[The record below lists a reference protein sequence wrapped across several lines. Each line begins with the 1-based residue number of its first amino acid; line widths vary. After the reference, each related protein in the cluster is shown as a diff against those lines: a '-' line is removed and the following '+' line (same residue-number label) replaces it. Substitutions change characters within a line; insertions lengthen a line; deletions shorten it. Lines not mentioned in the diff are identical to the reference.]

1 MTISPADTLLS
12 ATPPLLVLLLLVL
25 RGWSGARAGLA
36 GWILALVLAIL
47 HFGAG
52 ARLLAYAHLR
62 ALVLTFDVVYI
73 IWSALLLY
81 LIVLEAGALARIA
94 NWFESLTEDAVLRV
108 LLLGWV
114 FASFLQG
121 VGGFG
126 VPIAVVAPL
135 LVGLGVPPL
144 NAVVIPSIGHSW
156 SVTFG
161 SLGTSFIALLGVTG
175 ADAAAVAPPT
185 AILLGAAAFGCG
197 ALVAHAFGGWPAL
210 RRALPA
216 VLVIGAVMA
225 GTQYVLVQLDLWRL
239 GATGAGL
246 AGTLAALLWTRV
258 LRPRSAGTRVLRPRS
273 TQKPASDAATPD
285 RPSLR
290 LAIVGYA
297 ALVILAL
304 LVKGV
309 PPISETLGSWRLSVA
324 LPAVTTARGWEA
336 AATDSL
342 GVALLSHPGSIL
354 LASALLAAFLYRRS
368 GWLPAGHGRALL
380 SGTYQRWRRSALGI
394 LTMMMMAL
402 VMANA
407 GMTRALAEGLS
418 QAVPAELY
426 GFVATLIG
434 AIGAFMTGS
443 NTNSNAVF
451 GALQRDTALLLGL
464 SVPWVLALQTASG
477 ALSSML
483 APAKILVGMS
493 TVGIRPGDTA
503 GAEGQAL
510 RHLLKYG
517 GLLLLGITL
526 IAYALGRL
534 SPG

>member
-1 MTISPADTLLS
+1 MNFSLIDALLA
-12 ATPPLLVLLLLVL
+12 ATPPLLVLWLLVGL
-25 RGWSGARAGLA
+25 GWSGARAGFV
-36 GWILALVLAIL
+36 GWFTALFWAFV

-52 ARLLAYAHLR
+52 PRLLAYAHLR
-62 ALVLTFDVVYI
+62 ALLLTFDVVYI

-81 LIVLEAGALARIA
+81 LIVQQAGALARIA
-94 NWFESLTEDAVLRV
+94 HWFESLTTDAGLRV

-135 LVGLGVPPL
+135 LVGLGLPPL
-144 NAVVIPSIGHSW
+144 TAVVIPSIGHSW
-156 SVTFG
+156 AVTFG

-175 ADAAAVAPPT
+175 ADAAAVGPPT
-185 AILLGAAAFGCG
+185 ALLLGGAAFGCG
-197 ALVAHAFGGWPAL
+197 LLVAHAFGGGTAL

-216 VLVIGAVMA
+216 VLFVGAIMA
-225 GTQYVLVQLDLWRL
+225 TTQYALVRLDLWRL

-246 AGTLAALLWTRV
+246 AGTFAGLLWTRWRNQPTRTNSPPPV
-258 LRPRSAGTRVLRPRS
+258 HRPPL
-273 TQKPASDAATPD
+273 
-285 RPSLR
+285 PSLA
-290 LAIVGYA
+290 LAVVGYA
-297 ALVILAL
+297 ALVIFAL

-309 PPISETLGSWRLSVA
+309 PPIAAALGSWRWRVFIPELA
-324 LPAVTTARGWEA
+324 TARGWVTVA
-336 AATDSL
+336 SDSL
-342 GVALLSHPGSIL
+342 GIAPLTHAGTLLLLSAG
-354 LASALLAAFLYRRS
+354 LAFFLYRR
-368 GWLPAGHGRALL
+368 GDYLAAGSARPLL
-380 SGTYQRWRRSALGI
+380 RGTHQRGKRSALGI

-402 VMANA
+402 VMSHA

-418 QAVPAELY
+418 QAVPAAGY

-434 AIGAFMTGS
+434 AIGSFMTGS

-451 GALQRDTALLLGL
+451 GVLQQDAAVLLGL

-477 ALSSML
+477 AISSML

-493 TVGIRPGDTA
+493 TVGLQPGETS
-503 GAEGQAL
+503 GEESPAEGRAL

-517 GLLLLGITL
+517 GVLLLGITL
-526 IAYALGRL
+526 LAYAFGPL
-534 SPG
+534 

>member
-1 MTISPADTLLS
+1 MNISFIDALLA
-12 ATPPLLVLLLLVL
+12 ATPPLLVLWLLVGL
-25 RGWSGARAGLA
+25 GWSGARAGWV
-36 GWILALVLAIL
+36 GWSAALVWAIF

-52 ARLLAYAHLR
+52 PRLLAYAHLR
-62 ALVLTFDVVYI
+62 ALLLTFDVVYI

-81 LIVLEAGALARIA
+81 LIVQEAGALARIA
-94 NWFESLTEDAVLRV
+94 HWFESLTQDAGMRV

-135 LVGLGVPPL
+135 LVGLGLPPL
-144 NAVVIPSIGHSW
+144 TAVVIPSIGHSW
-156 SVTFG
+156 AVTFG

-175 ADAAAVAPPT
+175 ADAGAVGPPT
-185 AILLGAAAFGCG
+185 ALLLGGAAFGCG
-197 ALVAHAFGGWPAL
+197 LLVAHAFGGGVAL

-216 VLVIGAVMA
+216 VLFVGAVMA
-225 GTQYVLVQLDLWRL
+225 STQYVLVRLDLWRL
-239 GATGAGL
+239 GATCAGL
-246 AGTLAALLWTRV
+246 AGTFAVLLWTRW
-258 LRPRSAGTRVLRPRS
+258 RNQP
-273 TQKPASDAATPD
+273 TPTTD
-285 RPSLR
+285 PPPSHLPP
-290 LAIVGYA
+290 LALAVVGYA
-297 ALVILAL
+297 ALVIFAL

-309 PPISETLGSWRLSVA
+309 PPIAETLGSWRWSVLIPALS
-324 LPAVTTARGWEA
+324 TARGWETGA
-336 AATDSL
+336 SDSL
-342 GVALLSHPGSIL
+342 GIAPLTHAGTLLL
-354 LASALLAAFLYRRS
+354 LSALLAFFLYRRR
-368 GWLPAGHGRALL
+368 GYLAAGSAPRLL
-380 SGTYQRWRRSALGI
+380 RGTYQRGKRSALGI

-402 VMANA
+402 VMSHA

-418 QAVPAELY
+418 QAVPAEWY

-451 GALQRDTALLLGL
+451 GALQQDAAVLIGL

-477 ALSSML
+477 ALASML

-493 TVGIRPGDTA
+493 TVGLQPGETA
-503 GAEGQAL
+503 GAEGAEEGHAAEGHAL

-517 GLLLLGITL
+517 GILLLAITL
-526 IAYALGRL
+526 MAYAFGPL
-534 SPG
+534 